1 MRIKLIK
8 EGGGG
13 EEWAW
18 AVAARYMSESST
30 NLALRN
36 QHNTVNIAF
45 FHLFRFTNIATTVTS
60 MGNKDL
66 DKKWLMISSS
76 SPDTNSIEAAQDGNY
91 IKMTL
96 TEYLILRL
104 TAIKDS
110 TKIWEKQIFSWVNF
124 KWKYKP

>member
-1 MRIKLIK
+1 
-8 EGGGG
+8 
-13 EEWAW
+13 
-18 AVAARYMSESST
+18 MSESST